1 MSRQHQISNVLRQFA
16 AAALVAGLSLTAAP
30 MLLPPTG
37 TPALAQYNVAGAP
50 VADNVRAVLSQY
62 GNFIQH
68 QTYGEVWVPSVTP
81 QGWHPYPACHWV
93 NSRQYGWYYDDKTPW
108 GAIVHHYGR
117 WTNDPQVGWFWVPGS
132 EFSPGWVLWRTNL
145 QWVGWAPMPPDE
157 QIQNANPDQF
167 NSADFWTF
175 METAKF
181 DNNCT
186 ETSVVAGQPG
196 LALIQQTTFVR
207 DVNIVNGILVY
218 VLPTYVIGPFVDINI
233 DFFPWPSWF
242 FGQVLIDWNWI
253 WNNVNVVI
261 NVNNVNCPPVAPN
274 KLVKPINNPV
284 PTPPPGPGGPSSGGG
299 GGGGTLQRCPD
310 GTLANAYGACP
321 TPITNTCGPNMTPF
335 GNFCLPISTPT
346 CARGTTPV
354 RTAGGGFQCLP
365 IGVVT
370 CLNGHLADGKC
381 VQDPPPCGAG
391 MMRIAG
397 GGCGPIVVT
406 QPNCGPFA
414 TNVGGRCTPIKT
426 GTGGETS
433 GGGGTIVGGTGGSNN
448 PPGGPTGGIFP
459 PRGTGDG
466 SKGGGGTTTGGNT
479 PPSGPD
485 NNLCLKCGDC
495 CILRHPPSPV
505 GDTGSTGKT
514 GNTGTSGIANT
525 GGGSKDTGGHI
536 PIHRIP
542 SGVFT
547 QSQPPS
553 SSKPSYVLGRGGGGL
568 NVFKGSGPTSTP
580 SAGKTNFGNISSF
593 RSSPA
598 PILHAMPSMG
608 GGGGMG
614 GGSKGPM
621 IR

>member
-1 MSRQHQISNVLRQFA
+1 MSRQHQIGIALRKFA
-16 AAALVAGLSLTAAP
+16 AAALVAGLSFTAAA
-30 MLLPPTG
+30 MLLPSTT
-37 TPALAQYNVAGAP
+37 TPALAQYAVAGAP

-253 WNNVNVVI
+253 WNNVNIVI
-261 NVNNVNCPPVAPN
+261 NVNNVNCPPNVAPS
-274 KLVKPINNPV
+274 KLVKPINNP
-284 PTPPPGPGGPSSGGG
+284 TPPPGGLGGG
-299 GGGGTLQRCPD
+299 GGGGGGGGLPQRCPD
-310 GTLANAYGACP
+310 GSLANAYGACP
-321 TPITNTCGPNMTPF
+321 TPITSTCGPNMTPF
-335 GNFCLPISTPT
+335 GNFCLPIATPT
-346 CARGTTPV
+346 CTRGTTAV

-365 IGVVT
+365 VGVVT

-414 TNVGGRCTPIKT
+414 TNVGGRCTPIH
-426 GTGGETS
+426 TGGETGGS
-433 GGGGTIVGGTGGSNN
+433 GGVVVGTTGGTNN
-448 PPGGPTGGIFP
+448 PPGGPTGGNLP

-466 SKGGGGTTTGGNT
+466 SKGSGGTTGTGGTTVGGNN

-495 CILRHPPSPV
+495 CILRHPPSRT
-505 GDTGSTGKT
+505 GSTDTGSV
-514 GNTGTSGIANT
+514 GIANT
-525 GGGSKDTGGHI
+525 GGTSTGGSGGT
-536 PIHRIP
+536 IHRVP
-542 SGVFT
+542 TGVFKP
-547 QSQPPS
+547 SLPPS
-553 SSKPSYVLGRGGGGL
+553 NSKPSYVIGRGGGGL
-568 NVFKGSGPTSTP
+568 NVFKSGGPTGSS
-580 SAGKTNFGNISSF
+580 SAGKTASVGNISSF

-598 PILHAMPSMG
+598 PILHAMPSIGPMG
-608 GGGGMG
+608 GGGG
-614 GGSKGPM
+614 KGPM
-621 IR
+621 IK